1 MNPRRQQRSKCVRT
15 YGQLLFFALI
25 DCSRGEKGRGM
36 EGRAERESKKRRVVN
51 TRERSRLRVEGLT
64 SIHPR
69 KGMEVG

>member
-15 YGQLLFFALI
+15 YGQLLFFAYI
-25 DCSRGEKGRGM
+25 DCSRGE

-51 TRERSRLRVEGLT
+51 TRERSRLRVEGLR